1 MTMFENTTTVTS
13 EKDSIVTENK
23 KNELRVVN
31 KALFVLFAEFLGYAS
46 PLIDWAEDICDGKN
60 VPEFKKRIVYLDAD
74 YLFKEMQKEYTI
86 EEIRKWYDEFY
97 PVVLKD
103 YDDKMKSNLPF

>member
-1 MTMFENTTTVTS
+1 MCENTTTVTN
-13 EKDSIVTENK
+13 EKNSTVTENK
-23 KNELRVVN
+23 EKELKVID
-31 KALFVLFAEFLGYAS
+31 KAIFVLFAEFLGYVS

-60 VPEFKKRIVYLDAD
+60 VPEFKKKIVYLDAD

-97 PVVLKD
+97 PVALKE
-103 YDDKMKSNLPF
+103 YSDKMKSNLPF